1 MGRAYEVRKASI
13 QKTGAVK
20 ARLYS
25 NYAKEIYL
33 AAKNGGTNIE
43 ANLTLRRL
51 VEKAK
56 QDQVPG
62 DLVKRAIDK
71 VTSGSSESYDPVRYE
86 VFGPGGSL
94 VIIDCLTDN
103 VNRTLSDIRP
113 AINKTGSK
121 IGAMGSVSYMYDHLS
136 IITVNTA
143 NQESV
148 LEHVL
153 ESELELIDI
162 EDNDSK
168 VVVYG
173 NPKDLYQLKEA
184 IATKFEVEHFEIS
197 MLPKEQIT
205 LYGDEKEALLRLITM
220 LEEVEDVQHIYHNVI
235 L

>member
-33 AAKNGGTNIE
+33 AAKNGGANIE

-162 EDNDSK
+162 EDNDDK

-197 MLPKEQIT
+197 MLPKEQIS
-205 LYGDEKEALLRLITM
+205 LSGDEKEAFLRLITM

>member
-162 EDNDSK
+162 EDNDDK

-197 MLPKEQIT
+197 MLPKEQIS
-205 LYGDEKEALLRLITM
+205 LSGDEKEAFLRLITM

>member
-197 MLPKEQIT
+197 MLPKEQIS
-205 LYGDEKEALLRLITM
+205 LSGDEKEAFLRLITM

>member
-13 QKTGAVK
+13 QKTGATK

-56 QDQVPG
+56 VDQVPG

-71 VTSGSSESYDPVRYE
+71 VSSGLSESYDPVRYE
-86 VFGPGGSL
+86 IFGPGGSL
-94 VIIDCLTDN
+94 VILDCLTDN

-113 AINKTGSK
+113 SINKTGSK
-121 IGAMGSVSYMYDHLS
+121 IGAMGSVAYMYDHLS
-136 IITVNTA
+136 IITVNSNNTEEVFEYIIE
-143 NQESV
+143 N
-148 LEHVL
+148 
-153 ESELELIDI
+153 DI
-162 EDNDSK
+162 ELVDIEENDGK

-173 NPKDLYQLKEA
+173 NPKDLYLLKET

-205 LYGDEKEALLRLITM
+205 LENEEKELFTRLITT